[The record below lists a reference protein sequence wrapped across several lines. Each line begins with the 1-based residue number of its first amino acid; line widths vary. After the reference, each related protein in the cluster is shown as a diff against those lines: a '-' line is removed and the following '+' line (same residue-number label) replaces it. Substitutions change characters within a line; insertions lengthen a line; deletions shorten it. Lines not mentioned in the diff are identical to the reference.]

1 VAFARLSSAIVI
13 AFVGMVLVKSRRRPR
28 ALWLGRTL
36 LALALFTAALWIVF
50 VTLPHTADAGIPDF
64 SIVGSSVLVAG
75 LAAEEFVGA
84 DIRRLLR
91 M

>member
-1 VAFARLSSAIVI
+1 
-13 AFVGMVLVKSRRRPR
+13 MVLIKSRFRPVPFWLAR
-28 ALWLGRTL
+28 AVV
-36 LALALFTAALWIVF
+36 ALALFAAALWIVF
-50 VTLPHTADAGIPDF
+50 VTLPGRPDPGIPVF

>member
-1 VAFARLSSAIVI
+1 MILVRSKRHPPFPWFVRAFFA
-13 AFVGMVLVKSRRRPR
+13 G
-28 ALWLGRTL
+28 
-36 LALALFTAALWIVF
+36 ALFAAALWIVYVCVPYRTDPGVPVF
-50 VTLPHTADAGIPDF
+50 T
-64 SIVGSSVLVAG
+64 IVGSAVLIAG